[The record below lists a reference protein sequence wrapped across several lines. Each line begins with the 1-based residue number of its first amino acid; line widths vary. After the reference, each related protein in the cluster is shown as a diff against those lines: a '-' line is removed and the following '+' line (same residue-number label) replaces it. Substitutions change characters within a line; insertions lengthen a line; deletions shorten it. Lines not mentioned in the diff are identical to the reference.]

1 MRLGLI
7 WAQARAADGGRGVI
21 GRDGGLP
28 WHLPED
34 LARFRRLTT
43 GRPVIMGRATWESLP
58 PRFRPLPGR
67 ANIVLTRRRGLALAG
82 ADVVGD
88 VAAAVAHAGDA
99 GAWVIGG
106 AQVYAATIAAA
117 DRLEVTEID
126 LVVDGDARAPELDA
140 SWQQVAV
147 DPATGWHTSADGLR
161 YRFRTY
167 ARGSLGSMPAAISLS
182 VPARPFGAVLTA
194 MVTPMTADGTVDL
207 DAAVRLATHLVDH
220 GHDGLVL
227 NGTTGESPTTH
238 APEKADLIAAVV
250 GAVGDRAV
258 IVAGAGSNDTKHAVR
273 MAEQAA
279 AAGAHGLLVVSPY
292 YSRPSQEG
300 VYRHCVAVAD
310 ATDLPVMLYDVP
322 GRTVVRFAPETLDR
336 LARHDRIVA
345 VKDATGDVF
354 GAARTMARTDLAYYS
369 GDDAL
374 NLAFLAHGAAG
385 VVSMAGHLV
394 GDELAAIVRA
404 IDAGDLVAARAAFV
418 SILPAIDLICGS
430 GNGVVR
436 SKTALELLGLIPTR
450 VVRLPHVEA
459 DDHEVDLV
467 RTAMLA
473 AGLLAAR

>member
-1 MRLGLI
+1 ML
-7 WAQARAADGGRGVI
+7 
-21 GRDGGLP
+21 
-28 WHLPED
+28 
-34 LARFRRLTT
+34 
-43 GRPVIMGRATWESLP
+43 
-58 PRFRPLPGR
+58 
-67 ANIVLTRRRGLALAG
+67 
-82 ADVVGD
+82 
-88 VAAAVAHAGDA
+88 AAA
-99 GAWVIGG
+99 
-106 AQVYAATIAAA
+106 T
-117 DRLEVTEID
+117 
-126 LVVDGDARAPELDA
+126 P
-140 SWQQVAV
+140 
-147 DPATGWHTSADGLR
+147 
-161 YRFRTY
+161 
-167 ARGSLGSMPAAISLS
+167 S

-194 MVTPMTADGTVDL
+194 MVTPMTVSGEVDL

-250 GAVGDRAV
+250 AAVGDRAV

-300 VYRHCVAVAD
+300 VYRHSVAVAD

-322 GRTVVRFAPETLDR
+322 GRTVVRYAPETLDR
-336 LARHDRIVA
+336 LANHVRIVA

-354 GAARTMARTDLAYYS
+354 AAARTMARTDLAYYS
-369 GDDAL
+369 GDDAF

-394 GDELAAIVRA
+394 GEELAALVRA
-404 IDAGDLVAARAAFV
+404 MDAGDLASARAGFG
-418 SILPAIDLICGS
+418 SMLPAIDLICGS

-450 VVRLPHVEA
+450 TVRLPHVAA
-459 DDHEVDLV
+459 DDDEVALV
-467 RTAMLA
+467 RA
-473 AGLLAAR
+473 ALLAARLLPTR